1 VREGEQM
8 NLTKDVFENVRGDLP
23 QIRFCGCLSVGG
35 VDADLTKSCDVMGF
49 VMKQWL
55 EGWLKKRG
63 VEYAVNPNSQMPP
76 DFFLDVKDDTH
87 NLLEIKAFNSD
98 ASPGFDIAD
107 FTMYSEEIIR
117 EPYMLDVDYLI
128 FAYKMGEDGEV
139 TIRDV
144 WLKKV
149 WEITRRMADWPLN
162 LQVKK
167 DVVHKIRP
175 GVWYSKKPRD
185 FKMFTCLEHFLSAME
200 ETVYQNEDTRKKG
213 SQWKNR
219 FLDSYKKFYGKTLRI
234 PKWDEIK
241 DSYLVAK

>member
-1 VREGEQM
+1 M
-8 NLTKDVFENVRGDLP
+8 NVATKLVEEARGCLS
-23 QIRFCGCLSVGG
+23 QIRFCGRLSFGG
-35 VDADLTKSCDVMGF
+35 VEVDLAKSCDVMGF
-49 VMKQWL
+49 VLKQWL

-128 FAYKMGEDGEV
+128 FAYKMGEDGVV
-139 TIRDV
+139 TIKDV

-241 DSYLVAK
+241 DSYLVAKV